1 MRISAGKRWVLAG
14 VTMAA
19 LATAGIPAARAAP
32 IPVAPEHVITPDSG
46 ITDIRYRR
54 HRGAGGAFAG
64 AALGILALGAAA
76 ALANG
81 GGYYDDPYYGGGYYG
96 GGYYPAYPYGGYRV
110 YQRGYYGNGHHAYYG
125 RSRRHSDEW
134 GHSSRVGRNW

>member
-1 MRISAGKRWVLAG
+1 MRISAGKRWALAG

-19 LATAGIPAARAAP
+19 LATADISAAQAAP
-32 IPVAPEHVITPDSG
+32 IPVVPENVLTPDFS

-54 HRGAGGAFAG
+54 RHGAGGAFAG

-81 GGYYDDPYYGGGYYG
+81 GGYYDDPYYDGYYG

-110 YQRGYYGNGHHAYYG
+110 HRRGYYGNGHHAYYG
-125 RSRRHSDEW
+125 RGWRHGDEW